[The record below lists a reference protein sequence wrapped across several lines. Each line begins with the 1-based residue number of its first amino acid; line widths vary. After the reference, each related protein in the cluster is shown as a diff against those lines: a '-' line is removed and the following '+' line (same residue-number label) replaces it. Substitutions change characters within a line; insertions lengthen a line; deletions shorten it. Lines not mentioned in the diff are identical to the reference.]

1 MRSNFITF
9 KIIAIAILVALF
21 GIGLLFIT
29 SLVSE
34 RQDYQ
39 RAFLKEIAQNNIS
52 PQTVISPYIRV
63 PYNEQKNCLDEKKVA
78 YLCTEEQWLYISADS
93 TQWSSNFNVS
103 NNTYKRTIY
112 RAISYTAN
120 LMAKGV
126 FQNQHL
132 KRKITNGNELK
143 LSSLCMI
150 LAVWIP
156 NRA

>member
-21 GIGLLFIT
+21 WIGLLFIT

-63 PYNEQKNCLDEKKVA
+63 PYN
-78 YLCTEEQWLYISADS
+78 
-93 TQWSSNFNVS
+93 
-103 NNTYKRTIY
+103 
-112 RAISYTAN
+112 
-120 LMAKGV
+120 
-126 FQNQHL
+126 
-132 KRKITNGNELK
+132 
-143 LSSLCMI
+143 
-150 LAVWIP
+150 
-156 NRA
+156 

>member
-21 GIGLLFIT
+21 WIGLLFIT

-78 YLCTEEQWLYISADS
+78 YLCTEEQWLYISPDS
-93 TQWSSNFNVS
+93 TQW
-103 NNTYKRTIY
+103 
-112 RAISYTAN
+112 
-120 LMAKGV
+120 
-126 FQNQHL
+126 
-132 KRKITNGNELK
+132 
-143 LSSLCMI
+143 
-150 LAVWIP
+150 
-156 NRA
+156 